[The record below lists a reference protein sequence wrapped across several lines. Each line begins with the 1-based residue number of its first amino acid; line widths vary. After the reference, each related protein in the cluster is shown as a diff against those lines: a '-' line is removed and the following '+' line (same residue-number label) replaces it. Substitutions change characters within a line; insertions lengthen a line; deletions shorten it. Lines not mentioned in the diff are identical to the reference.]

1 MKPDEQSDRQIN
13 KQTKQLI
20 KTTYIKLSER
30 DSLTPGA
37 NIVRVSKIRLYV
49 PEFMSGNLEYL
60 SGF

>member
-37 NIVRVSKIRLYV
+37 VRVSKIRLYV

>member
-1 MKPDEQSDRQIN
+1 MILKDSPSDEQSDRQIN

-37 NIVRVSKIRLYV
+37 
-49 PEFMSGNLEYL
+49 EYCQ
-60 SGF
+60 GFQNTVICS